1 MHNLF
6 NFSSLNLLGCRLF
19 FSLFLVIPESIIP
32 NEILPL
38 SINKKG
44 GFLLIKRSGKSKYST
59 GVGH

>member
-38 SINKKG
+38 
-44 GFLLIKRSGKSKYST
+44 F
-59 GVGH
+59 H

>member
-19 FSLFLVIPESIIP
+19 FSLFPVIPESIIP